1 MQMSAR
7 SVDVCGAGVLGLD
20 DLEPTV
26 EVHQPQQVRHQLGGR
41 DDLHVATAGV
51 GTVPEPDR

>member
-1 MQMSAR
+1 M
-7 SVDVCGAGVLGLD
+7 DVCGAGVLGLD